1 MDDDRGEDLCSNELS
16 TGVLVFRPRILAN
29 SPILPITL
37 RSALRNPRSALR
49 NPRSALRNP
58 RSALRNPQSAIRN
71 PQSAIRNPMTP
82 SIVRTSTAELYDAH
96 VLKNYARA
104 PMTLVRGL
112 GAQVWDDAG
121 NSYLD
126 FTSGI
131 AVSALGHCHPHWVAA
146 VQRQAA
152 ELIHVSN
159 LFRNP
164 QQGELARR
172 IVQRAGPGRVF
183 FCNSGAEANEALIK
197 LARLHGAQ
205 KAGAEGKCYKIICA
219 QNAFHGRTYGGMS
232 ATPQEKIQKGFRP
245 LVPGFAFGEI
255 NNLASFADLVD
266 GDTAAIFIET
276 IQGEGGIN
284 PCTPEFLRGLRMLC
298 DDRNLL
304 LMLDEVQCGV
314 GRTGLFYA
322 FEHSGITADAIGMA
336 KGLGGGFPI
345 GAMWVRDRFAELFQP
360 GYHGTTFG
368 GTPLAC
374 AAALA
379 VLDVIERDRLLEK
392 VRTQSGPWHEALRG
406 LVKEFPAHVSGVRGV
421 GYLVG
426 LQMTGEPGQYVAA
439 LRENGLLA
447 PVAGGNIVRLLP
459 PLIATAGEL
468 AKSVE
473 IFRKMLGSR
482 PVKVA

>member
-1 MDDDRGEDLCSNELS
+1 
-16 TGVLVFRPRILAN
+16 
-29 SPILPITL
+29 
-37 RSALRNPRSALR
+37 
-49 NPRSALRNP
+49 
-58 RSALRNPQSAIRN
+58 
-71 PQSAIRNPMTP
+71 MTAP

-104 PMTLVRGL
+104 PLTLVRGR
-112 GAQVWDDAG
+112 GTQVWDDAG

-146 VQRQAA
+146 VQRQAG

-164 QQGELARR
+164 NQGELARR
-172 IVQRAGPGRVF
+172 LVKFAGPGRVF
-183 FCNSGAEANEALIK
+183 FCNSGAEANEALLK
-197 LARLHGAQ
+197 LARLHGMQ
-205 KAGAEGKCYKIICA
+205 KTGEEGKCYKVICA
-219 QNAFHGRTYGGMS
+219 KSAFHGRTFGGMS

-245 LVPGFAFGEI
+245 LTPGFAFGEL
-255 NNLASFADLVD
+255 NNLQSFVDLVD
-266 GDTAAIFIET
+266 DQTAAIFLET

-284 PCTPEFLRGLRMLC
+284 PCTPEFLRGIRELC
-298 DDRNLL
+298 TQRGLL

-314 GRTGLFYA
+314 GRTGRFFA
-322 FEHSGITADAIGMA
+322 FEHAGVMPDAIGMA

-345 GAMWVRDRFAELFQP
+345 GAMWVRDRYAELFHP
-360 GYHGTTFG
+360 GNHGTTFG

-379 VLDVIERDRLLEK
+379 VLDVIERDGLLAQVQK
-392 VRTQSGPWHEALRG
+392 ASGPWIASLQQ
-406 LVKEFPAHVSGVRGV
+406 LAKDFPAQVLAVRGQ

-426 LQMTGEPGQYVAA
+426 LQMANDPAPYLAA
-439 LRENGLLA
+439 LRERGLLA
-447 PVAGGNIVRLLP
+447 PSAGGNVIRLLP
-459 PLIATAGEL
+459 PLNVTAEDL

-473 IFRKMLGSR
+473 ILRAVLQA
-482 PVKVA
+482 KV